1 MTHDFVTVCGGCAVN
16 AAIAVARS
24 GGRARYRGPVGEEAD
39 NPSNHLIAAMQSE
52 GIDTASIVRIA
63 GAAIPVSG
71 IMIDATGERIIVTYR
86 DRRIE
91 AARPPDLDKLL
102 SGVALVL
109 ADNRFPD
116 FVRPI

>member
-16 AAIAVARS
+16 AAIAVARL
-24 GGRARYRGPVGEEAD
+24 GGRARYSGPVGDEAD

-71 IMIDATGERIIVTYR
+71 IMIDETGERNIVTYC
-86 DRRIE
+86 DRRHHAGPE
-91 AARPPDLDKLL
+91 ADL
-102 SGVALVL
+102 GQT
-109 ADNRFPD
+109 
-116 FVRPI
+116 